1 MMIHPMNGCDSLYAG
16 FRWQALIPGWI
27 PVNVPHSE
35 AIAMEPTRIVMVDP
49 DYAHSNSDGDSN
61 SDSDSDGA
69 RLTYRIMAGTRY
81 KSWSP
86 AR

>member
-1 MMIHPMNGCDSLYAG
+1 
-16 FRWQALIPGWI
+16 
-27 PVNVPHSE
+27 
-35 AIAMEPTRIVMVDP
+35 MEPTRIVMVDP

-81 KSWSP
+81 KS
-86 AR
+86 